1 MKAAFYTLGCKL
13 NQCESEALASS
24 FRSQGFFIA
33 TADESADIYIVN
45 TCTVTSKAEQKARRM
60 IRKFSRE
67 HAEAPVIVTGCYAQL
82 NKEELA
88 VLGENV
94 VVVSHENKDILLD
107 LPLYIQ
113 QHSGEGSSHNST
125 VRYLEKARDSSA
137 SESSAIGGRFRFEAS
152 SFSYHSRAFLKI
164 QDGCNNRCAYCR
176 VPLARGNSI
185 SLSTEEVLKRVETLS
200 RKGYREVVLTG
211 VNISS
216 YLSEGRGLP
225 ALLRELPKAA
235 KKMRIR
241 LSSLEPEMV
250 TEELAESLAHESI
263 CPHFHIPVQSGS
275 DSVLKGMH
283 RRYRSGKVEEAVTR
297 LRKIKNDPFIAADV
311 IVGFPGETEEDF
323 LTTEELLGNLAFSR
337 LHVFPYS
344 PRPGTSAWG
353 AKNPIS
359 ERIRDT
365 RARQLRELSGDLH
378 RTYRERWEGKEVEVV
393 LERQKEG
400 IWTGVSENYLHIQIP
415 NVSSDLPGGSL
426 CRVVITRNRAEIVGE
441 FRENIL

>member
-24 FRSQGFFIA
+24 FWSQGFFIA

-45 TCTVTSKAEQKARRM
+45 TCTVTSRAEQKARRM

-67 HAEAPVIVTGCYAQL
+67 HAEALVIVTGCYAQL

-107 LPLYIQ
+107 LPLYMT
-113 QHSGEGSSHNST
+113 QHSGEGRSHNST
-125 VRYLEKARDSSA
+125 IHYLEKARGLSA

-164 QDGCNNRCAYCR
+164 QDGCDNRCAYCR
-176 VPLARGNSI
+176 VPLARGNSV

-225 ALLRELPKAA
+225 ALLRELPDSA

-250 TEELAESLAHESI
+250 TEELAEAIADESI

-275 DSVLKGMH
+275 DSVLKEMH
-283 RRYRSGKVEEAVTR
+283 RRYLSGKVEEAVAR

-311 IVGFPGETEEDF
+311 IVGFPGEAEEDF
-323 LTTEELLGNLAFSR
+323 LATEELLKNLAFSR
-337 LHVFPYS
+337 FHVFPYS

-353 AKNPIS
+353 AKNPVA
-359 ERIRDT
+359 ERIRDN
-365 RARQLRELSGDLH
+365 RARQLRELSGELH
-378 RTYRERWEGKEVEVV
+378 QAYRERWEGKEVEVI
-393 LERQKEG
+393 LERRKKG
-400 IWTGVSENYLHIQIP
+400 IWSGVSENYLHLQVS
-415 NVSSDLPGGSL
+415 NVPPGLPGGSL
-426 CRVVITRNRAEIVGE
+426 CRVAIIRSGE
-441 FRENIL
+441 ELAGDFRENIF